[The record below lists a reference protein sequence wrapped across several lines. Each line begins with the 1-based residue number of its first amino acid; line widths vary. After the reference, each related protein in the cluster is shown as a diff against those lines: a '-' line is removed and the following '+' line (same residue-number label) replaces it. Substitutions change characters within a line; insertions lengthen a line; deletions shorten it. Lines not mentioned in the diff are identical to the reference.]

1 MKEFRELTLHFLN
14 MDTYVDFQK
23 TGGKGVFGRQK
34 LQNHMFKLIRVYLKA
49 VKKQKQKTKKTHLS
63 KCICCFCTLI
73 LLLRSNGDFFSS
85 PNKKN

>member
-49 VKKQKQKTKKTHLS
+49 VKKQKQK
-63 KCICCFCTLI
+63 
-73 LLLRSNGDFFSS
+73 NS
-85 PNKKN
+85 PFKMYLFLYTDSVTAVKW